1 MRDLLEPPSSRGP
14 RFSVSNVP
22 GVTQFTS
29 SALDESGLG
38 CQDGLSPCST
48 DPNSTVDPLTKRI
61 LVVDDEKTIR
71 QLIADTLNEFGYD
84 VKTAYNG
91 AEALEVMRRWL
102 PHAIVLDLMMPR
114 LDGSGLCEMLRHN
127 PRFASVPVL
136 LVTAAYG
143 AREAAER
150 IGAAAY
156 LTKPFELDTLL
167 EVIDQ
172 LVEQRVPLTTSA
184 DD

>member
-1 MRDLLEPPSSRGP
+1 MQTQQMTADSIEAKQLLKVLIALKKGD
-14 RFSVSNVP
+14 FSVRLPVEWT
-22 GVTQFTS
+22 GTS
-29 SALDESGLG
+29 G
-38 CQDGLSPCST
+38 
-48 DPNSTVDPLTKRI
+48 K
-61 LVVDDEKTIR
+61 
-71 QLIADTLNEFGYD
+71 IADTLNEFGYD

-172 LVEQRVPLTTSA
+172 LVEQRVPLTAIA